1 MPRRF
6 PPRVASARVR
16 AARAPQPFPSPLPPP
31 NPLPAQLHNMEPG
44 ALPLAAAADFGPPGK
59 NTHAHQA
66 RRGAARLTRACG
78 STLAVDAWAMPSLR
92 HCHVRGVHGNLLSG
106 TRHALHPRARPD
118 STPLSSSPSCAQCEN
133 ACIQP
138 SERGIDC
145 NGAAG
150 ICRDRETDLDW
161 KYVQPAVQG
170 HETWKG
176 LYGETDSGT
185 VRCYVKQEIIEN
197 VLQENQ
203 ATYDDSMPM
212 TDADLGHLDPLDR
225 IRILEGCWRIKV
237 HNLSKHILSPF
248 FGNRNISSCAIKDV
262 MGMKRSLGYADDF
275 LNENDREG
283 SHYYLKYC
291 SPPLP
296 RRFDSTTPVFGSTRR
311 TCWWR
316 RA

>member
-1 MPRRF
+1 MATF
-6 PPRVASARVR
+6 A
-16 AARAPQPFPSPLPPP
+16 
-31 NPLPAQLHNMEPG
+31 
-44 ALPLAAAADFGPPGK
+44 
-59 NTHAHQA
+59 
-66 RRGAARLTRACG
+66 
-78 STLAVDAWAMPSLR
+78 
-92 HCHVRGVHGNLLSG
+92 
-106 TRHALHPRARPD
+106 
-118 STPLSSSPSCAQCEN
+118 
-133 ACIQP
+133 
-138 SERGIDC
+138 C

-237 HNLSKHILSPF
+237 YNLSKHILSPF

-262 MGMKRSLGYADDF
+262 MGMKRSLVYADDF

-283 SHYYLKYC
+283 SHYYLKY
-291 SPPLP
+291 PHMT
-296 RRFDSTTPVFGSTRR
+296 RFEVTFTKVFVGGWTAYEQRARDLWKHKQHVLRVSVQKLIPYSEVL
-311 TCWWR
+311 R
-316 RA
+316 RAKLKRDELRPYETTKHAVFALRYDTKVDARQKVTAQAFKLIAQVYATLGWLDAGVLALRT